1 MNCTLRSSPTHPDNP
16 RALTGNWRCSRSP
29 SPPHLASSPAT
40 KNLSLQDVELGLLAH
55 LDLRTLPGNSIVHTQ
70 PWVNAGA
77 TDHPLFIVGRKT
89 NGNVTVCQ
97 VTSFG
102 GERIQTKIPREDH
115 IGRRLALAI
124 QFRDETTAHNSKKIS
139 PTSIFNP
146 KDFHANS
153 SADLPILQL
162 KRGKMMKQ
170 SYVKLEHFFEIE
182 PTNLKVYCRNG
193 NCLDQSSL
201 DVLHQHMRDV
211 LSGKTPHMPRK
222 PTVPFSPLHARH
234 WTPEEIGIP
243 PQDMSLSTLKASSLN
258 SRDFA
263 QAVNMAAKSSQLS
276 NTNNS
281 NSHRGAVSRVSS
293 QPYRNVPKNS
303 PAKTRDLLALKSWR
317 RTSGSGIRKVT
328 PVAAVAH

>member
-1 MNCTLRSSPTHPDNP
+1 MNCTLRSPPIHPDNP
-16 RALTGNWRCSRSP
+16 RALTSNWRCSRTP
-29 SPPHLASSPAT
+29 SPPHLASSPTT

-55 LDLRTLPGNSIVHTQ
+55 LDLRTLPGNSIVHAQ

-77 TDHPLFIVGRKT
+77 TDHPLVIVGRKT

-102 GERIQTKIPREDH
+102 AERIQTKIPREDH

-124 QFRDETTAHNSKKIS
+124 QFRNETTAHN
-139 PTSIFNP
+139 N
-146 KDFHANS
+146 
-153 SADLPILQL
+153 LPILQL
-162 KRGKMMKQ
+162 KRGNMMKQ
-170 SYVKLEHFFEIE
+170 SYVKLEHFLEIE

-243 PQDMSLSTLKASSLN
+243 PQSKSLSTLNASSLN

-263 QAVNMAAKSSQLS
+263 QAVNTAAKSSQLS
-276 NTNNS
+276 SNS
-281 NSHRGAVSRVSS
+281 NNSHRGAVSRVSS

-328 PVAAVAH
+328 PVATVAH

>member
-1 MNCTLRSSPTHPDNP
+1 MNCTLRSPPIHPDNP

-29 SPPHLASSPAT
+29 SPPHLASSPTT

-55 LDLRTLPGNSIVHTQ
+55 LDLRTLPGNSIVHAQ

-102 GERIQTKIPREDH
+102 GERIQAKIPREDH

-124 QFRDETTAHNSKKIS
+124 QFRDETTAHN
-139 PTSIFNP
+139 N
-146 KDFHANS
+146 
-153 SADLPILQL
+153 LPILQL
-162 KRGKMMKQ
+162 KRGNMMKQ

-193 NCLDQSSL
+193 NCLDQPSL

-243 PQDMSLSTLKASSLN
+243 PQDKSLSTLNASSIN
-258 SRDFA
+258 SRDFVR
-263 QAVNMAAKSSQLS
+263 AVNTAAKSHQLS
-276 NTNNS
+276 NNNNS
-281 NSHRGAVSRVSS
+281 YRGAVSRVSS
-293 QPYRNVPKNS
+293 QPYRNVPKNP
-303 PAKTRDLLALKSWR
+303 PAKSRDLLALKSWR

-328 PVAAVAH
+328 PVATVAH

>member
-1 MNCTLRSSPTHPDNP
+1 MNCTLRSSPVRPDNP

-29 SPPHLASSPAT
+29 SPPHLASSLAT

-55 LDLRTLPGNSIVHTQ
+55 LDLRSLPGNSIVHAQ
-70 PWVNAGA
+70 PWVNTGA

-124 QFRDETTAHNSKKIS
+124 QFRDETTAHN
-139 PTSIFNP
+139 N
-146 KDFHANS
+146 
-153 SADLPILQL
+153 LPILQL
-162 KRGKMMKQ
+162 KRGKMKKQ

-193 NCLDQSSL
+193 ICLDQSSL
-201 DVLHQHMRDV
+201 EVLHQHMRDV

-243 PQDMSLSTLKASSLN
+243 PQDTSLSTLNASSLN
-258 SRDFA
+258 TRDFA
-263 QAVNMAAKSSQLS
+263 QAVNTAAKSAQLS
-276 NTNNS
+276 NNN

-328 PVAAVAH
+328 PVATVAH

>member
-1 MNCTLRSSPTHPDNP
+1 MNCTLRSSPIHPDNP

-29 SPPHLASSPAT
+29 SPPHLASSPAA

-70 PWVNAGA
+70 PWINAGA

-124 QFRDETTAHNSKKIS
+124 QFRNETTAHN
-139 PTSIFNP
+139 N
-146 KDFHANS
+146 
-153 SADLPILQL
+153 LPILQL

-170 SYVKLEHFFEIE
+170 SYLKLEHFFEIE

-193 NCLDQSSL
+193 ICLDQPSL

-243 PQDMSLSTLKASSLN
+243 PQDTSLSTLNASSLN
-258 SRDFA
+258 TRDFA
-263 QAVNMAAKSSQLS
+263 QAVNTAATSAQLS
-276 NTNNS
+276 NN

-303 PAKTRDLLALKSWR
+303 PAKT
-317 RTSGSGIRKVT
+317 
-328 PVAAVAH
+328 

>member
-1 MNCTLRSSPTHPDNP
+1 MNCTLRSPPIHPDNP
-16 RALTGNWRCSRSP
+16 RALTSNWRCSRSP
-29 SPPHLASSPAT
+29 SPPHLASSPTT

-55 LDLRTLPGNSIVHTQ
+55 LDLRTLPGNSIVHAQ

-102 GERIQTKIPREDH
+102 GERIQAKIPREDH

-124 QFRDETTAHNSKKIS
+124 QFRDETTAHNSKKTS
-139 PTSIFNP
+139 PTSHFEVN
-146 KDFHANS
+146 FRANS
-153 SADLPILQL
+153 FADLPILQL
-162 KRGKMMKQ
+162 KRGNMMKQ

-193 NCLDQSSL
+193 NCLDQPSL

-243 PQDMSLSTLKASSLN
+243 PQDKSLSTLNASSIN

-263 QAVNMAAKSSQLS
+263 RAVNTAAKSSQLS
-276 NTNNS
+276 NNL
-281 NSHRGAVSRVSS
+281 SHRGAASRVSS

-328 PVAAVAH
+328 PVATVAH

>member
-1 MNCTLRSSPTHPDNP
+1 MNCTLRSLPIHPDNP

-29 SPPHLASSPAT
+29 SPPHLASSPAA
-40 KNLSLQDVELGLLAH
+40 KNLSLQDVELGLLTH

-77 TDHPLFIVGRKT
+77 TDHPLLIVGRKT

-102 GERIQTKIPREDH
+102 GERIQTKIPREDR

-124 QFRDETTAHNSKKIS
+124 QFRNETTAHN
-139 PTSIFNP
+139 N
-146 KDFHANS
+146 
-153 SADLPILQL
+153 LPILQL

-193 NCLDQSSL
+193 ICLDQPSL

-222 PTVPFSPLHARH
+222 PTVPFSPLHARY
-234 WTPEEIGIP
+234 WTPEEIGIL
-243 PQDMSLSTLKASSLN
+243 PQDTSLSTLKASFLN

-263 QAVNMAAKSSQLS
+263 QAVNTAAKSAQLS
-276 NTNNS
+276 NNN

-328 PVAAVAH
+328 PVATVAH

>member
-1 MNCTLRSSPTHPDNP
+1 MPS
-16 RALTGNWRCSRSP
+16 ALTGNWRCSRSP
-29 SPPHLASSPAT
+29 SPPHLASSPAA

-70 PWVNAGA
+70 PWINAGA

-124 QFRDETTAHNSKKIS
+124 QFRNETTAHN
-139 PTSIFNP
+139 N
-146 KDFHANS
+146 
-153 SADLPILQL
+153 LPILQL

-170 SYVKLEHFFEIE
+170 SYLKLEHFFEIE

-193 NCLDQSSL
+193 ICLDQPSL

-243 PQDMSLSTLKASSLN
+243 PQDTSLSTLNASSLN
-258 SRDFA
+258 TRDFA
-263 QAVNMAAKSSQLS
+263 QAVNTAATSAQLS
-276 NTNNS
+276 NN

-328 PVAAVAH
+328 PAATVAH

>member
-1 MNCTLRSSPTHPDNP
+1 MNCTLRSSPIHPDNP
-16 RALTGNWRCSRSP
+16 RALAGSWRCSRSP
-29 SPPHLASSPAT
+29 SPPHLASSPAA

-124 QFRDETTAHNSKKIS
+124 QFRDETTAHNSKKTS
-139 PTSIFNP
+139 PTSLLNSKNFLA
-146 KDFHANS
+146 DS

-201 DVLHQHMRDV
+201 DVLHQHIRDV

-234 WTPEEIGIP
+234 WTPAEIGIP
-243 PQDMSLSTLKASSLN
+243 PQDTSLSTLNASSLN

-263 QAVNMAAKSSQLS
+263 QAVNAAAKSSQLS
-276 NTNNS
+276 NNN

-293 QPYRNVPKNS
+293 QPYRNVPRNS

-328 PVAAVAH
+328 PVATVAH